1 MAGTLEKLIADMRM
15 AQGLEPDPLA
25 DDLAPAAALPADIR
39 PPELS
44 ADTSAQIDASM
55 AGIEPPTG
63 TMLPEAVESPVPA
76 DSQSGSPVD
85 PFPSPASTSQSVA
98 SSEKDSSS
106 TIVGNRKYAQGGAPV
121 TPGAVSSIVG
131 SSNPEAQASQLAID
145 EATQRRNDA
154 VSLFED
160 QAALEADQ
168 AMKEKQVLAAD
179 DRIRQDEMARQVQF
193 QQEAENRIAEV
204 DMEIQEIA
212 EREPDPSRFW
222 SSRSAGQQAL
232 YMLTAALQAFSKP
245 DEVPKVA
252 EVLSK
257 FIDQDIKIQEDRLS
271 RELAAAQGRGRSVRE
286 LITMGKEKDAA
297 LYALRRG
304 SVESLSKMLDADMR
318 QKGAPLKA
326 QESVQRAN
334 EALGLLSAG
343 WYKEAAAGERSNRE
357 MIFRKQEAA
366 KERAFKASEAEK
378 ERKARADE
386 KKLENGDA
394 APVVRISGV
403 ENGITTAGGERDG
416 VVLNP
421 TMGKEAIALVSDTV
435 RKHNSAAKLFAK
447 LYTVNDRIRREG
459 RSAALD
465 KELSDLL
472 VASAGQMAKMGGDTG
487 ALSEG
492 DMVRNMKPFGTISFS
507 NSGEVLGVSLLK
519 SAQTNP
525 DSIQK
530 YLDYVDDR
538 LRAGSQSMLST
549 ATHPDYP
556 KPTIATGK
564 DIYLRESAQAAEADK
579 AESASRLKSYVRG
592 AEPSGIGQAEER
604 AVRAV
609 SGGLFLPKDE
619 LSIATSKV
627 ADMGREGSGVK
638 TRDAFL
644 SEVIGAK
651 VALQDAIASAPSA
664 AEKARLGL
672 RLGKLEAIQKVSEVT
687 PEGMSPKQFL
697 SSVREQL
704 KTNKSILSGKRPN
717 GSNMHPL
724 GGLYDATGNDPA
736 KKIKELEEII
746 SAYKRAGIE

>member
-25 DDLAPAAALPADIR
+25 DELAPAATLPADIR
-39 PPELS
+39 PPDLS
-44 ADTSAQIDASM
+44 ADTSAPIDM
-55 AGIEPPTG
+55 ATQGIEPPTG
-63 TMLPEAVESPVPA
+63 TMLPEAVESAPVA
-76 DSQSGSPVD
+76 DSSPAGLVD
-85 PFPSPASTSQSVA
+85 PFPAPAATSQSVA

-106 TIVGNRKYAQGGAPV
+106 TIVGNRKYAQEGAPLV
-121 TPGAVSSIVG
+121 PGAMATIAG
-131 SSNPEAQASQLAID
+131 SANPEAQASQLALD
-145 EATQRRNDA
+145 EATQRRDSA
-154 VSLFED
+154 VSLFQD
-160 QAALEADQ
+160 QAALEAEG

-179 DRIRQDEMARQVQF
+179 ERIRQDEMARQVQF
-193 QQEAENRIAEV
+193 QQEAENRITQV
-204 DMEIQEIA
+204 DIEIQDVA

-222 SSRSAGQQAL
+222 SSRSAGQKAL

-245 DEVPKVA
+245 EEVPKVA
-252 EVLSK
+252 EVLSR
-257 FIDQDIKIQEDRLS
+257 FIDQDIKIQEDRLA

-297 LYALRRG
+297 VYALRRG
-304 SVESLSKMLDADMR
+304 SVESLAKMLDADLR

-357 MIFRKQEAA
+357 MIWKSQEAA
-366 KERAFKASEAEK
+366 KERSFRASQAEK
-378 ERKARADE
+378 ERQARADE
-386 KKLENGDA
+386 KKLEAGGAD
-394 APVVRISGV
+394 PVVRISGV
-403 ENGITTAGGERDG
+403 ENGITTAGGEKDG

-421 TMGKEAIALVSDTV
+421 TMGKEAISLISDTV
-435 RKHNSAAKLFAK
+435 RKHNSAAKLFSK
-447 LYTVNDRIRREG
+447 LYAVNDRIRREG
-459 RSAALD
+459 GSTALD

-472 VASAGQMAKMGGDTG
+472 IASAGQMAKMGGDTG

-519 SAQTNP
+519 SARTNP
-525 DSIQK
+525 ESVQK

-538 LRAGSQSMLST
+538 LRSGSQAMLST

-564 DIYLRESAQAAEADK
+564 DIYLRESAQSAEADK
-579 AESASRLKSYVRG
+579 AEGASRRKSYVEG
-592 AEPSGIGQAEER
+592 AGPSGLGQAEEK
-604 AVRAV
+604 AVRSV

-619 LSIATSKV
+619 LSIATEKV

-651 VALQDAIASAPSA
+651 VALQDAIAAAPSA

-687 PEGMSPKQFL
+687 PEGMSPKQYL
-697 SSVREQL
+697 SAAKKELSLNR
-704 KTNKSILSGKRPN
+704 SILAGKRPN

-724 GGLYDATGNDPA
+724 GALREAQGEDPA
-736 KKIKELEEII
+736 KKVKELEEII